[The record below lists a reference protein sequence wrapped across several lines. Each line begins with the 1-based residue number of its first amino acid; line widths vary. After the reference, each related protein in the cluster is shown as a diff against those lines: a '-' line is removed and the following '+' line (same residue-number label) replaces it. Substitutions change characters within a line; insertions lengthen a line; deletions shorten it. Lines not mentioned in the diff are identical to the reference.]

1 MGKVRRGGY
10 IFTWQLGDHLPIHL
24 HVYRD
29 GKLVCRW
36 MLFEGKELSGKAS
49 TKVIKIID
57 GLKKEGAFKELEKLK

>member
-10 IFTWQLGDHLPIHL
+10 IFTWQLEDHLSIHL
-24 HVYRD
+24 HVYR
-29 GKLVCRW
+29 GNKLVCRW

-57 GLKKEGAFKELEKLK
+57 ELKKEGAFKELEKLK